1 MVATGELPESLD
13 PQPHE
18 HLVWK
23 QRANRT
29 QRSWRSVGGSLY
41 LTNLRVAFRPHSFD
55 AALYGE
61 QWWAPLTVIA
71 HVGKEKKSLR
81 AIQGGSLRDRLKIT
95 LDDGTEVLFVTNK
108 LDKLI
113 ENLRA
118 ATGTS

>member
-1 MVATGELPESLD
+1 MAAPEELPESLD

-29 QRSWRSVGGSLY
+29 QHSWRSVGGWLY
-41 LTNLRVAFRPHSFD
+41 LTNLRLAFRPHSFD

-61 QWWAPLTVIA
+61 QWWAPLQVIA

-95 LDDGTEVLFVTNK
+95 LDNGAEDLFVISK
-108 LDKLI
+108 LDKVI
-113 ENLRA
+113 DNLRA
-118 ATGTS
+118 ASTS